1 MEKIRLS
8 DIRKKCPY
16 CSRTFPPDSE
26 IISCDCKNH
35 GRLFAVGTYYQQNAG
50 GRACEKK

>member
-16 CSRTFPPDSE
+16 CGRTFPPNSE
-26 IISCDCKNH
+26 SISCDCKNH
-35 GRLFAVGTYYQQNAG
+35 GRLFAVGTYYQQKAG
-50 GRACEKK
+50 GGADEKK